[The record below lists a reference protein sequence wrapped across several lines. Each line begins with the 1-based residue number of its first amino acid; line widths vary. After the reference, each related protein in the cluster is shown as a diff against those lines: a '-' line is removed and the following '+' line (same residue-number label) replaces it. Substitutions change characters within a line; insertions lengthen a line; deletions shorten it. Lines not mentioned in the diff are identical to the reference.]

1 MADENLPIEAENIL
15 KLTSAAG
22 VEVEGIWA
30 TLLAKALEGK
40 DVAEILT
47 NISSGAAA
55 WVFPTR
61 KYFIILTNCS
71 APAAA
76 GAPAAAADAP
86 AEEAPKKEEAKEES
100 DDDMG
105 LGLFD

>member
-1 MADENLPIEAENIL
+1 MSQELATTYASLILADENLPIEAENIL

-55 WVFPTR
+55 
-61 KYFIILTNCS
+61 

>member
-1 MADENLPIEAENIL
+1 MQQRGSSLYENI
-15 KLTSAAG
+15 
-22 VEVEGIWA
+22 
-30 TLLAKALEGK
+30 
-40 DVAEILT
+40 
-47 NISSGAAA
+47 
-55 WVFPTR
+55 
-61 KYFIILTNCS
+61 FIVLTNCS